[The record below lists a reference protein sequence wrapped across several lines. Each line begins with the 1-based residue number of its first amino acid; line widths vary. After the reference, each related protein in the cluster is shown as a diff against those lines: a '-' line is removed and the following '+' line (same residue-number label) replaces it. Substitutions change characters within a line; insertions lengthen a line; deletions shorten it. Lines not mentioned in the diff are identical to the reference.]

1 MIMKNKINPGTPSDI
16 YKKQLIYKETVEYED
31 DFKTKV

>member
-16 YKKQLIYKETVEYED
+16 YKKQLIYKET
-31 DFKTKV
+31 KNCGIGRQL